1 MRVEIDIDMSRIDY
15 DSINEQIKEKLE
27 NLTPSDIFSRYYK
40 TDDDISRYIERHLD
54 EGSENYMVNQ
64 GWWCNDSTAKKNI
77 QDIAKRIITDKM
89 QKICDDIFATM
100 TDEELQRLVYD
111 ILPNIFVQA
120 MYDKIT
126 HTLYSSDSE
135 KEYNMQNICRS
146 IVDQAFRSRSG
157 Y

>member
-1 MRVEIDIDMSRIDY
+1 MKVEIDIDMSRIDY
-15 DSINEQIKEKLE
+15 DSINAQIKEKLE

-64 GWWCNDSTAKKNI
+64 GWWSNSDAKQNI
-77 QDIAKRIITDKM
+77 QNIAKGIITDKM

-111 ILPNIFVQA
+111 IFPNIFVQA
-120 MYDKIT
+120 MYDKVT
-126 HTLYSSDSE
+126 YALYSSEDR
-135 KEYNMQNICRS
+135 KEYNMQNICRN

>member
-1 MRVEIDIDMSRIDY
+1 MT
-15 DSINEQIKEKLE
+15 INEQIKEKLE

-40 TDDDISRYIERHLD
+40 TDDDISRYIEERLD
-54 EGSENYMVNQ
+54 KSSENYMVNQ
-64 GWWCNDSTAKKNI
+64 GWWTNSAAKQNI

-111 ILPNIFVQA
+111 IFPNIFVQA
-120 MYDKIT
+120 MYDKVT
-126 HTLYSSDSE
+126 YALYSSE
-135 KEYNMQNICRS
+135 GKKEYDMQNICRS

>member
-1 MRVEIDIDMSRIDY
+1 MKVEIDIDMSRIDY

-40 TDDDISRYIERHLD
+40 TDDDISRYIEKHLD

-64 GWWCNDSTAKKNI
+64 GWWSNSTAKQNI

-111 ILPNIFVQA
+111 IFPNVFVQA
-120 MYDKIT
+120 MYDKVAGV
-126 HTLYSSDSE
+126 LYSSESR
-135 KEYNMQNICRS
+135 KEYDMQNICRS

>member
-1 MRVEIDIDMSRIDY
+1 MKVEIDIDMSRINY
-15 DSINEQIKEKLE
+15 DSINTQIKEKLE
-27 NLTPSDIFSRYYK
+27 KLTPSDIFSRYYK
-40 TDDDISRYIERHLD
+40 TDDDISRYIEKHLD

-64 GWWCNDSTAKKNI
+64 GWWSNSTAKQNI

-111 ILPNIFVQA
+111 IFPNIFVQA
-120 MYDKIT
+120 MYDKVA
-126 HTLYSSDSE
+126 HALYSSESE

-146 IVDQAFRSRSG
+146 IVDQAFRSRSS

>member
-1 MRVEIDIDMSRIDY
+1 MKVEIDIDMSRIDY

-27 NLTPSDIFSRYYK
+27 NLTPTDIFSRYYR
-40 TDDDISRYIERHLD
+40 TDEDISRYIERHLD

-64 GWWCNDSTAKKNI
+64 GWWSNSTAKQNI

-111 ILPNIFVQA
+111 IFPNIFVQA
-120 MYDKIT
+120 MYDKVAYA
-126 HTLYSSDSE
+126 LYSSE
-135 KEYNMQNICRS
+135 GKKEYDMQNICRS

>member
-1 MRVEIDIDMSRIDY
+1 MKVEIDIDMSRIDY

-77 QDIAKRIITDKM
+77 QDIAKRIITDKI

-120 MYDKIT
+120 MYDKVT

>member
-1 MRVEIDIDMSRIDY
+1 MKVEIDIDMSRIDY

-40 TDDDISRYIERHLD
+40 TDDDISRYIERRLD

-64 GWWCNDSTAKKNI
+64 GWWSNGTAKQNI

-111 ILPNIFVQA
+111 IFPNIFVQA
-120 MYDKIT
+120 MYDKVT
-126 HTLYSSDSE
+126 HVLYSSEGE

-146 IVDQAFRSRSG
+146 IVDQAFRSRSN

>member
-40 TDDDISRYIERHLD
+40 TDDDISRYIEERLD
-54 EGSENYMVNQ
+54 KGSENYMVNQ
-64 GWWCNDSTAKKNI
+64 GWWSNSTAKQNI
-77 QDIAKRIITDKM
+77 QDIAKGIITDKM
-89 QKICDDIFATM
+89 KKICDDIFATM

-111 ILPNIFVQA
+111 IFPNIFVQA
-120 MYDKIT
+120 MYDKVT
-126 HTLYSSDSE
+126 YALYSSEDK
-135 KEYNMQNICRS
+135 KEYDMQNICRS

>member
-1 MRVEIDIDMSRIDY
+1 MKVEINIDMNRIDY

-40 TDDDISRYIERHLD
+40 TDDDISRYIEKHLD

-64 GWWCNDSTAKKNI
+64 GWWSNSDAKQNI
-77 QDIAKRIITDKM
+77 QNIAKEIITDKM

-100 TDEELQRLVYD
+100 TDEELQKLVYD
-111 ILPNIFVQA
+111 IFPNIFVQA
-120 MYDKIT
+120 MYDKAT
-126 HTLYSSDSE
+126 HALFSSDWQ
-135 KEYNMQNICRS
+135 KEHDMKNICRS
-146 IVDQAFRSRSG
+146 IVDQAFRSRGG